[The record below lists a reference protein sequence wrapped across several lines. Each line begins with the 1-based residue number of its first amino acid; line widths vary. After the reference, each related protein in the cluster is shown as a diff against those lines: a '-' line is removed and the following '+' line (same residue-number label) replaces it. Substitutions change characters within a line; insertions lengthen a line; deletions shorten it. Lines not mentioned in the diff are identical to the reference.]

1 MSATA
6 NLILPP
12 TLPTWRLSVCPA
24 LEPAA
29 KAAGLA
35 LALAGCGPGNGLTMG
50 RVSGV
55 VTYKGEPVKFGEV
68 LFVPDS
74 DKGNSGVPSMGRIE
88 KDGRSTMSTQ
98 DPGDGV
104 IAGHHEL
111 GIRALDP
118 EPVAKE
124 EESTPGPG
132 TATGKQLMED
142 RLHLRKDQSLSRRK
156 NRAKE
161 DAPTVSFGGKV
172 DRFRASQDLAN
183 PEKSGIRVQ
192 INRGSNRVDVDIA
205 EDGTVEV
212 TQ

>member
-1 MSATA
+1 MYSHSSFAFQSS
-6 NLILPP
+6 
-12 TLPTWRLSVCPA
+12 RHR
-24 LEPAA
+24 E
-29 KAAGLA
+29 GLD
-35 LALAGCGPGNGLTMG
+35 
-50 RVSGV
+50 RESSGW
-55 VTYKGEPVKFGEV
+55 PVHDV
-68 LFVPDS
+68 DP
-74 DKGNSGVPSMGRIE
+74 
-88 KDGRSTMSTQ
+88 

-124 EESTPGPG
+124 EESTPDPE
-132 TATGKQLMED
+132 TATGKQFMED
-142 RLHLRKDQSLSRRK
+142 RLQQRKDRSLSRRK

-161 DAPTVSFGGKV
+161 DAPTASFGGKV

-183 PEKSGIRVQ
+183 PEKPGNRVQ
-192 INRGSNRVDVDIA
+192 INRGSNRVDVDIT